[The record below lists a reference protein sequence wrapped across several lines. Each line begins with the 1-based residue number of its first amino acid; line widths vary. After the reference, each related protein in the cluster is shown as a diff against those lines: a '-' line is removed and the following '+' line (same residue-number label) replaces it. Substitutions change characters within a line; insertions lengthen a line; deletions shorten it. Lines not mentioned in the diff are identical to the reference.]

1 MLFLNRKASTNFML
15 QKIKNIKKGSISFL
29 EHESITLKNNP
40 LGDPNVR
47 SFPVYL
53 PWQYN
58 SPKNKHKKFPVLFD
72 LAGFTGSG
80 PGRISWKNFEES
92 LPERLDR
99 LISRNKLT
107 PCIVVFP
114 DCFTSLGGNQYINSK
129 AIGRYADYLTQ
140 EIIPFVD
147 GQLRTFASREHRG
160 CLGKSSGGYG
170 ALVHGMKYPEHWGAI
185 GSHAGDAYFDFVYK
199 TEWPKVLTHLQHF
212 QSANSQKQQAF
223 AKSRL
228 LGQGCD
234 DGRIANFLE
243 KIKDRTSPSN
253 EDVMTL
259 MMLAMAASYDP
270 DLKAPNNFRVPYNL
284 ETGDFI
290 RARWSKWLAH
300 DPINLVTKYH
310 SNLKKM
316 KAIYIDCGYRDQFH
330 IHFGARQLSKM
341 LTSKKVPHLYE
352 EFNGTHSGIDHRL
365 DISLPYLSK
374 HLL

>member
-1 MLFLNRKASTNFML
+1 MLRKATNT
-15 QKIKNIKKGSISFL
+15 KKGSIIFL
-29 EHESITLKNNP
+29 EHESSVLKNNP
-40 LGDPNVR
+40 LGDPDVR

-58 SPKNKHKKFPVLFD
+58 AARSKYKKFPVLFD

-114 DCFTSLGGNQYINSK
+114 DCFTSLGGNQYVNSK
-129 AIGRYADYLTQ
+129 AIGQYADYLTQ

-147 GQLRTFASREHRG
+147 DQLRTFASREHRG

-185 GSHAGDAYFDFVYK
+185 GSHAGDAYFEFVYK

-212 QSANSQKQQAF
+212 QPAKNQRPSAYKKF
-223 AKSRL
+223 RL
-228 LGQGCD
+228 LSQGYD

-243 KIKDRTSPSN
+243 TIKDRSSPSSD
-253 EDVMTL
+253 DVMTL

-290 RARWSKWLAH
+290 SVRWSRWLAH
-300 DPINLVTKYH
+300 DPINLAAKHH

-330 IHFGARQLSKM
+330 IHFGARQLSKV

-365 DISLPYLSK
+365 DVSLPYLSK